1 MPGLEIFRLISE
13 LLDFVGSSCS
23 CGGMN
28 PGPTF
33 VEMASKLLA
42 QTFANLDGAGKPTV
56 STSFTCQGETE
67 DKSIAN
73 DFKAEMMNVIGGS
86 R

>member
-1 MPGLEIFRLISE
+1 M
-13 LLDFVGSSCS
+13 DFFPGSSCS

-33 VEMASKLLA
+33 VEIGGHLLA
-42 QTFANLDGAGKPTV
+42 QTFANLDAAGKPTV
-56 STSFTCQGETE
+56 STSFTCQGESE
-67 DKSIAN
+67 DKSLAN